1 MFRSRLAALAPLSL
15 AALSLAFAA
24 PVHAQQ
30 QADPT
35 LNAQNADIRAFIQD
49 VSRVTGRTFV
59 IDPAVQGQVT
69 IASGGA
75 LTEDQMY
82 EVFLSTLR
90 AHGYVVIPTAS
101 GAFRI
106 APDDDAARQPSAPGG
121 ERYVTQVI
129 RLNTRDAASVVPIL
143 EELVGTGGQVSA
155 APRTNAIV
163 ITDYADNVSRLSRL
177 VRDLDRDTDTI
188 DILPLTNSRASVLA
202 AALREI
208 TGAGTGPEGQP
219 GSSYSA
225 ANFTAVDSSNSL
237 VIRGPAETV
246 SRLRAIAVTLDNQA
260 RPTGDTRVIFLQHTD
275 AVDIAN
281 LLQIVLDQPRLN
293 VGGAAPQM
301 SPGEA
306 AVAQPYS
313 SAASGAQ
320 RGVVAPFI
328 EANAIVV
335 RADPTIQQEIE
346 AIVRQLDRR
355 SEQVQVQAI
364 VVEISDD
371 AARDLGVQFMLSGT
385 DNSSLPFFATSY
397 SNAQP
402 NILALST
409 ALIGSNNLPEDSGII
424 DDLQG
429 IAVDSL
435 LSATGG
441 ILGGGGQSG
450 DTLFGAILNLVK
462 RDSGSNLLSTPSLMT
477 LNNRE
482 AHILVGQEV
491 PISTGEVLSSDFNNP
506 FRTIDRKEI
515 GIRLTVTPQ
524 INAQGSITM
533 DIKQEVSSIAPG
545 SAFTGGEFIFN
556 KREIDTSVI
565 VDDGEIVVLGGLLEQ
580 NEAVSVEK
588 IPGLGDIPGLGRLFS
603 SESTSRYQTN
613 LVVFLRPVIVRDAI
627 GARAVTQPSID
638 RFRGLQVPGPLEH
651 VPFDNI
657 VPNTDV
663 QPLPYS
669 LNEPDPNNPNSDV
682 ADIQTQPAPATLP
695 PVDGGS

>member
-1 MFRSRLAALAPLSL
+1 MFRPRFPALAPLSL
-15 AALSLAFAA
+15 AALTVSLSVPAFA
-24 PVHAQQ
+24 QQ
-30 QADPT
+30 PNGDPT

-59 IDPAVQGQVT
+59 IDPAVNGQVT

-82 EVFLSTLR
+82 EVFLTTLR
-90 AHGYVVIPTAS
+90 AHGYVVIPTSS
-101 GAFRI
+101 GAYRI
-106 APDDDAARQPSAPGG
+106 APDSNAARQPSAPGG
-121 ERYVTQVI
+121 ERFVTQI
-129 RLNTRDAASVVPIL
+129 LRLNTRDAASVVPIL
-143 EELVGTGGQVSA
+143 EDLIGAGGQISA
-155 APRTNAIV
+155 APRSNAIV
-163 ITDYADNVSRLSRL
+163 ITDYADNVARLAGL

-188 DILPLTNSRASVLA
+188 DILPLQNSRASVLA

-208 TGAGTGPEGQP
+208 TGAGAGPNGEPGQ
-219 GSSYSA
+219 SFSA

-246 SRLRAIAVTLDNQA
+246 ARLRAIANTLDLQA

-275 AVDIAN
+275 AVEIAS
-281 LLQIVLDQPRLN
+281 LLQVVLDQPRLN
-293 VGGAAPQM
+293 AGP
-301 SPGEA
+301 
-306 AVAQPYS
+306 AVAGPESVQAQPYQ
-313 SAASGAQ
+313 SASAITGQQ
-320 RGVVAPFI
+320 RGVVAPYV

-335 RADPTIQQEIE
+335 RADPTIQQEVE
-346 AIVRQLDRR
+346 AIIRQLDKR
-355 SEQVQVQAI
+355 SDQVQVQAI

-385 DNSSLPFFATSY
+385 DSSSLPFFATSY

-402 NILALST
+402 NILALSS
-409 ALIGSNNLPEDSGII
+409 ALIGSANLPEDSGLL

-441 ILGGGGQSG
+441 VLGGGGQSG

-491 PISTGEVLSSDFNNP
+491 PVSTGEVLSSDFSNP

-545 SAFTGGEFIFN
+545 SDFTGGEFIFN
-556 KREIDTSVI
+556 KREIETSVL

-580 NEAVSVEK
+580 NEATSVEK
-588 IPGLGDIPGLGRLFS
+588 VPGLGDIPGLGRLFS

-613 LVVFLRPVIVRDAI
+613 LVVFLRPVIVRDAL
-627 GARAVTQPSID
+627 GARTVTQPSID
-638 RFRGLQVPGPLEH
+638 RMRLLQTPGPLEH
-651 VPFDNI
+651 VPFDQI
-657 VPNTDV
+657 VPNTDAR
-663 QPLPYS
+663 PLPYS
-669 LNEPDPNNPNSDV
+669 LNEPAPNDPGADV
-682 ADIQTQPAPATLP
+682 ADAQVAPAPAA
-695 PVDGGS
+695 GGGF

>member
-30 QADPT
+30 QGDPT

-90 AHGYVVIPTAS
+90 AHGYVVIPTSS
-101 GAFRI
+101 GAYRI
-106 APDDDAARQPSAPGG
+106 APDDDAARQPSASSG
-121 ERYVTQVI
+121 ERFVTQVI
-129 RLNTRDAASVVPIL
+129 RLNTRDAGSVVPIL

-188 DILPLTNSRASVLA
+188 DILPLQNSRASVLA

-208 TGAGTGPEGQP
+208 TGAGAGPEGQP

-246 SRLRAIAVTLDNQA
+246 SRLRAIAVTLDTQA
-260 RPTGDTRVIFLQHTD
+260 RPTGDTRVIYLQHTD

-281 LLQIVLDQPRLN
+281 LLQVVLDQPQLEL
-293 VGGAAPQM
+293 GAP
-301 SPGEA
+301 
-306 AVAQPYS
+306 
-313 SAASGAQ
+313 SAAEGAPPQASYQPVSTGAQ

-346 AIVRQLDRR
+346 AIVRQLDKR
-355 SEQVQVQAI
+355 SDQVQVQAI

-371 AARDLGVQFMLSGT
+371 AARDLGVQFLLSGT
-385 DNSSLPFFATSY
+385 DSSSLPFFATQY

-402 NILALST
+402 NILALSS
-409 ALIGSNNLPEDSGII
+409 ALIGSANLPEDSGIV

-435 LSATGG
+435 LSANGG
-441 ILGGGGQSG
+441 ILGGGGRSG

-462 RDSGSNLLSTPSLMT
+462 RDAGSNLLSTPSLMT

-627 GARAVTQPSID
+627 GARQITQPSID
-638 RFRGLQVPGPLEH
+638 RMRLLQVPGPLEH
-651 VPFDNI
+651 VPFDDI
-657 VPNTDV
+657 VPNTNA

-669 LNEPDPNNPNSDV
+669 LTEPDPQNPNTDV
-682 ADIQTQPAPATLP
+682 ADVQTAPARAQTRTQT
-695 PVDGGS
+695 GGF

>member
-1 MFRSRLAALAPLSL
+1 MLRFRLSALAPISL
-15 AALSLAFAA
+15 AAITASIAA
-24 PVHAQQ
+24 PVYAQQ
-30 QADPT
+30 QNGDPT

-90 AHGYVVIPTAS
+90 AHGYVVIPTSS
-101 GAFRI
+101 GAYRI
-106 APDDDAARQPSAPGG
+106 APDTNAARAPSADTG
-121 ERYVTQVI
+121 ERFVTQVI
-129 RLNTRDAASVVPIL
+129 RLNTRDAASVVPVL
-143 EELVGTGGQVSA
+143 EELIGPSGQVSA
-155 APRTNAIV
+155 APRSNTIV
-163 ITDYADNVSRLSRL
+163 VTDYADNVNRLARL

-188 DILPLTNSRASVLA
+188 DILPLQNSRASVLA

-208 TGAGTGPEGQP
+208 TGGGTGPAGEAGQ
-219 GSSYSA
+219 SYSA

-246 SRLRAIAVTLDNQA
+246 SRLRSIATTLDLQA

-275 AVDIAN
+275 ATDIAN
-281 LLQIVLDQPRLN
+281 LLQIVLDQPQLN
-293 VGGAAPQM
+293 IGGPTAAEGAPPQQFASAM
-301 SPGEA
+301 SG
-306 AVAQPYS
+306 Q
-313 SAASGAQ
+313 Q
-320 RGVVAPFI
+320 RGSVAPYI

-335 RADPTIQQEIE
+335 RADPTVQQEIE

-355 SEQVQVQAI
+355 SDQVQVQAI

-371 AARDLGVQFMLSGT
+371 AARDLGVQFLLSGT
-385 DNSSLPFFATSY
+385 DSSSLPFFATSY
-397 SNAQP
+397 SNASP
-402 NILALST
+402 NLLALSS
-409 ALIGSNNLPEDSGII
+409 ALIGSNNLPEDSGIV

-435 LSATGG
+435 LSSTGG
-441 ILGGGGQSG
+441 VLGGGGTSG
-450 DTLFGAILNLVK
+450 DTIFGAILNLVK

-491 PISTGEVLSSDFNNP
+491 PISTGEVLSSDFSNP

-556 KREIDTSVI
+556 KREIETSVL

-580 NEAVSVEK
+580 NEAISTEK

-603 SESTSRYQTN
+603 SESKSRYQTN

-627 GARAVTQPSID
+627 GARNVTQPQID
-638 RFRGLQVPGPLEH
+638 RMRLLQTPGPLEH
-651 VPFDNI
+651 VPFNDI
-657 VPNTDV
+657 VPNTDS

-669 LNEPDPNNPNSDV
+669 LNAPDAENPNNDV
-682 ADIQTQPAPATLP
+682 ANRTTTPAPGA
-695 PVDGGS
+695 GGWQ

>member
-1 MFRSRLAALAPLSL
+1 MFRKSFGALAPLSFAAL
-15 AALSLAFAA
+15 AASLAA
-24 PVHAQQ
+24 PAFAQQ
-30 QADPT
+30 QNADPT

-90 AHGYVVIPTAS
+90 AHGYVVIPTSS

-163 ITDYADNVSRLSRL
+163 ITDYADNVARLAGL

-202 AALREI
+202 AALRDI
-208 TGAGTGPEGQP
+208 TGAGSGPEGQP

-225 ANFTAVDSSNSL
+225 ASFTAVDSSNSL

-281 LLQIVLDQPRLN
+281 LLQVVLDQPRLN
-293 VGGAAPQM
+293 VGPTATPGEGAPQPYQ
-301 SPGEA
+301 SAQSGE
-306 AVAQPYS
+306 
-313 SAASGAQ
+313 Q

-385 DNSSLPFFATSY
+385 DSSSLPFFATSY

-435 LSATGG
+435 LSASGG

-565 VDDGEIVVLGGLLEQ
+565 VDNGEIVVLGGLLEQ

-627 GARAVTQPSID
+627 GAREVTQPSID
-638 RFRGLQVPGPLEH
+638 RFRMLQTPGALEH

-657 VPNTDV
+657 VPNTDA

-682 ADIQTQPAPATLP
+682 ADIQSQPAPAA
-695 PVDGGS
+695 GGGF